1 MIRKQAFGGQK
12 VANPFGEQND
22 DSQQKKPLPPRTS
35 KMLASA
41 PFGNQNNE
49 EEIGSTQ
56 IKKNTSRP
64 TGKLPTDAFSAKQN
78 DAPPPAK
85 PAPAIGTRQII
96 TKSPFGQ

>member
-1 MIRKQAFGGQK
+1 MLAS
-12 VANPFGEQND
+12 APFGNQSNEEEMGSKQIN
-22 DSQQKKPLPPRTS
+22 KPPPPRTS

-64 TGKLPTDAFSAKQN
+64 TGKLPTDAFSAK
-78 DAPPPAK
+78 
-85 PAPAIGTRQII
+85 
-96 TKSPFGQ
+96 